1 MESYNIDNSF
11 KNNSSKFSQKS
22 NISSMN
28 NNSFSENIKLFEA
41 TVEIAVNYNLILPSK
56 NYDFILLEKKM
67 IFDQNRINN
76 ENSIDLNKLNEIMK
90 ILSKYDN

>member
-76 ENSIDLNKLNEIMK
+76 ENNIDLNKLNEIMK

>member
-1 MESYNIDNSF
+1 MESNNIDNSF

>member
-1 MESYNIDNSF
+1 MESNNIDNSF

-67 IFDQNRINN
+67 IFDQNKINN